1 MGKKLLQWWYA
12 GIITMID
19 YFHTPKE
26 TMDLRWFPHNIRAI
40 MAKIKSLKKPLSMV
54 IFWIK
59 GKKILSRFKLLSWP
73 HERKL
78 NLKLSIFQLKE
89 RFAFIV
95 ENKITLAFSI
105 LTKFDIK
112 FLENAWGFHRGV
124 TWRTELQW
132 DVLNGI
138 QEVTVL
144 WVDFSYIIFA
154 SIARTLSG
162 IRLNISMIF

>member
-40 MAKIKSLKKPLSMV
+40 MAKIKLPKKPLSMV

-59 GKKILSRFKLLSWP
+59 VRRSYRDLALKLTR
-73 HERKL
+73 ERKL

-89 RFAFIV
+89 RFALA

-105 LTKFDIK
+105 LTKFDSK

-144 WVDFSYIIFA
+144 WVDFSYILF
-154 SIARTLSG
+154 ARTLSG